1 MPGFDIKSAKFFSI
15 LLPQEENKL
24 ISINPKEMCLPPILL
39 THTTLSNSSAA
50 MDQQK
55 TQVFT

>member
-1 MPGFDIKSAKFFSI
+1 MPGFDIKSAKFFST

-24 ISINPKEMCLPPILL
+24 ITINPKETCLPPVFL
-39 THTTLSNSSAA
+39 THITLSNSSAA

>member
-24 ISINPKEMCLPPILL
+24 ITINPKEMCLPPIFL
-39 THTTLSNSSAA
+39 THITLSNSSTA